1 MPGKMLSTIY
11 GPVLPS
17 GAAEPYRKTCESTS
31 EICLHMRFHHP
42 IDMAQEMLHLAVI
55 LQEPDYRGIR
65 SGKAAVLLIAS
76 GIMDIAAI
84 EHISPAIAGIV
95 LGQPF
100 LV

>member
-1 MPGKMLSTIY
+1 
-11 GPVLPS
+11 
-17 GAAEPYRKTCESTS
+17 
-31 EICLHMRFHHP
+31 MRFHHP

-65 SGKAAVLLIAS
+65 SGKAAVLFIAS

-100 LV
+100 LVSEAAYFDFKASVRLCLLAETFN